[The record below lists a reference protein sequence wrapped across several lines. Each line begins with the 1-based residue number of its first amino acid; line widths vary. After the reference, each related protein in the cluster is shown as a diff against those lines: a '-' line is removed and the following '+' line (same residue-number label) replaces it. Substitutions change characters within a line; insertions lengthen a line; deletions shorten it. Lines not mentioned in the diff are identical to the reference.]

1 MKNTLPVTRY
11 YGSKRKIINQIWG
24 FIESEKLDFN
34 SVLDIFGG
42 TGTFSYR
49 AKLAG
54 KEVHYNDIFGFN
66 TIIGK
71 AIIQNNSNR
80 ISEKD
85 IELILKKDENFE
97 YKYYIKEIFK
107 DILLP

>member
-54 KEVHYNDIFGFN
+54 KE
-66 TIIGK
+66 K
-71 AIIQNNSNR
+71 M
-80 ISEKD
+80 K
-85 IELILKKDENFE
+85 
-97 YKYYIKEIFK
+97 
-107 DILLP
+107 